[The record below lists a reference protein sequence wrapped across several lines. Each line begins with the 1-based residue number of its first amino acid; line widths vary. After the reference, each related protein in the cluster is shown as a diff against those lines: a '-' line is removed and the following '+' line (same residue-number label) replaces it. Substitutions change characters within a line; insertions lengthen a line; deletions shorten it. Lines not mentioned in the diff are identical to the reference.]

1 MAFITWKKE
10 FEVGYVKVDDQ
21 HKELVR
27 IINTLADAMSLGKGK
42 EELGKVLHF
51 LAEYTITHF
60 KTEEDLMLA
69 SGYPGFTGHKKIH
82 EDLLTQVRELVEKF
96 DSGKS
101 VLTVQVMN
109 FLQDW
114 LIKHIQGEDTKLAG
128 FLKKTGRP

>member
-10 FEVGYVKVDDQ
+10 FEVGYAKVDDQ

-27 IINTLADAMSLGKGK
+27 IINSLADAMGSGKGK

-51 LAEYTITHF
+51 LAEYTVSHF
-60 KTEEDLMLA
+60 GTEEALMKNHN
-69 SGYPGFTGHKKIH
+69 YPGFPAHKKIH
-82 EDLLTQVRELVEKF
+82 EDLLAQVGDLVTKF

-128 FLKKTGRP
+128 FLNSAK

>member
-10 FEVGYVKVDDQ
+10 FEVGYAKVDDQ

-27 IINTLADAMSLGKGK
+27 IINSLADAMGSGKGK

-51 LAEYTITHF
+51 LAEYTVSHF
-60 KTEEDLMLA
+60 GTEEALMK
-69 SGYPGFTGHKKIH
+69 SNSYPGYAAHKKIH
-82 EDLLTQVRELVEKF
+82 EDLLAQVGDLVTKF

-128 FLKKTGRP
+128 FLNSAK

>member
-10 FEVGYVKVDDQ
+10 FEVGYLKVDDQ
-21 HKELVR
+21 HKELVS
-27 IINTLADAMSLGKGK
+27 IINKLADAMGQGKGK

-51 LAEYTITHF
+51 LAEYTVSHF
-60 KTEEDLMLA
+60 KTEEDLMALH
-69 SGYPGFTGHKKIH
+69 GYPGFPAHKKIH
-82 EDLLTQVRELVEKF
+82 TDLVAQVSDLVGKF

-128 FLKKTGRP
+128 FLNSRK